1 MANEFPAMQPAY
13 MGEWTFINTV
23 TPPPANTQLRLNNG
37 GQDKATRIYVSNITV
52 NGINATDFLMGLIP
66 GCSVRLVTKGDAT
79 KWQSY
84 AISGE
89 PIQQSGYVELTV
101 TWLAGGTNLAQAA
114 VMFTPI
120 AMMVR
125 ATGSAVTTQIGSAT
139 TSIRVSIPVAS
150 TDMVASVGEV
160 GVVGDILLSGQA
172 FPSVTPMGFSPGMT
186 LRQWYAGQA
195 MLGFASNSV
204 IANLIGKVSAYAFKV
219 ADSMIEYEAMMKGP
233 PAITL
238 PPVGT
243 IPPPP
248 TPPSQAPSTVPIE
261 EVLAMQAKEAAE

>member
-1 MANEFPAMQPAY
+1 ME
-13 MGEWTFINTV
+13 
-23 TPPPANTQLRLNNG
+23 L
-37 GQDKATRIYVSNITV
+37 
-52 NGINATDFLMGLIP
+52 
-66 GCSVRLVTKGDAT
+66 
-79 KWQSY
+79 
-84 AISGE
+84 
-89 PIQQSGYVELTV
+89 PIV
-101 TWLAGGTNLAQAA
+101 WLAGGESLTANVILSIVSSVTRLAGNAA
-114 VMFTPI
+114 MIQLGSPVASI
-120 AMMVR
+120 A
-125 ATGSAVTTQIGSAT
+125 
-139 TSIRVSIPVAS
+139 VSIPVAS

-160 GVVGDILLSGQA
+160 DIVGDILLSGQA

-243 IPPPP
+243 IPSPPA
-248 TPPSQAPSTVPIE
+248 PPSQAPSTVPIE